1 MLKVLEGTSEKAI
14 SLEIVD
20 GYETTDEKSIEK
32 LFEKKLATGVTKVN
46 ILMKIDKLKLT
57 KSSWKAMWSDGVYAM
72 KHIKNCGRIA
82 IVGDSKFE
90 EFLIKTD
97 NAVFGSEKAGR
108 IEKYF

>member
-1 MLKVLEGTSEKAI
+1 
-14 SLEIVD
+14 
-20 GYETTDEKSIEK
+20 
-32 LFEKKLATGVTKVN
+32 
-46 ILMKIDKLKLT
+46 
-57 KSSWKAMWSDGVYAM
+57 MWSDGVYAM

>member
-46 ILMKIDKLKLT
+46 IFNENWQT
-57 KSSWKAMWSDGVYAM
+57 KTNQK
-72 KHIKNCGRIA
+72 
-82 IVGDSKFE
+82 
-90 EFLIKTD
+90 
-97 NAVFGSEKAGR
+97 
-108 IEKYF
+108 